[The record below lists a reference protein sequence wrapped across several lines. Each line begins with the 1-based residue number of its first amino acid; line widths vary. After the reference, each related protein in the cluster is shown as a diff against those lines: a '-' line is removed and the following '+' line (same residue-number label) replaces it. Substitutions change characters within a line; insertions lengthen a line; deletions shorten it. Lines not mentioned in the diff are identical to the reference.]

1 MKTSIKSVIVLTLIC
16 LVVSGIL
23 SGINFF
29 TGPIIKEYESR
40 VAYEACYKVMP
51 DASTF
56 EEINVDNLPKTVTN
70 VYKETTGKGYVFKM
84 ETTGYSSGLVI
95 MCGITSDGKITKVTT
110 VSSNETPSIGG
121 KTEEDSYTNQYI
133 GKDSSLNGVVG
144 ISGATM
150 TSNAY
155 KAAIADAFTAFDMI
169 NGGAL

>member
-23 SGINFF
+23 AGINFF

-56 EEINVDNLPKTVTN
+56 EEVHVDNLPKTVTN

-95 MCGITSDGKITKVTT
+95 MCGHGS
-110 VSSNETPSIGG
+110 
-121 KTEEDSYTNQYI
+121 
-133 GKDSSLNGVVG
+133 
-144 ISGATM
+144 
-150 TSNAY
+150 
-155 KAAIADAFTAFDMI
+155 
-169 NGGAL
+169 

>member
-23 SGINFF
+23 AGINFF

-56 EEINVDNLPKTVTN
+56 EEVHVDNLPKTVTN

-84 ETTGYSSGLVI
+84 DIVVVLLLCVELLQMEKLPRLQQYLV
-95 MCGITSDGKITKVTT
+95 MKLQVLVAKLRKIL
-110 VSSNETPSIGG
+110 I
-121 KTEEDSYTNQYI
+121 
-133 GKDSSLNGVVG
+133 L
-144 ISGATM
+144 
-150 TSNAY
+150 
-155 KAAIADAFTAFDMI
+155 I
-169 NGGAL
+169 NILVKIHH

>member
-23 SGINFF
+23 AGINFF

-56 EEINVDNLPKTVTN
+56 EEVHVDNLPKTVTN

-95 MCGITSDGKITKVTT
+95 MCEITFDDIARVGQVPRIKTSTGFSLTK
-110 VSSNETPSIGG
+110 PFK
-121 KTEEDSYTNQYI
+121 KTE
-133 GKDSSLNGVVG
+133 SLF
-144 ISGATM
+144 S
-150 TSNAY
+150 
-155 KAAIADAFTAFDMI
+155 
-169 NGGAL
+169 